1 MAVRALPLAQSLV
14 RRGHTVAMFLP
25 PWSYPQ
31 DAGKTWDAGGVTIS
45 NVRVST
51 RARIPLDLLAQ
62 TRAFSPD
69 AVHIFKPKA
78 YAGMVQW
85 MIWQLRALGF
95 ERVRLVLDEDD
106 WEGAGGWN
114 DREAYSPL
122 QKRFFA
128 WQEGWGLTHA
138 DRVTVASRALESI
151 VWSLGVARD
160 KVLYL
165 PNGINALPTD
175 ARSRAQVRAELGLGD
190 APTLLLYTRFFEF
203 ELARLGRILAQ
214 VFAVAPS
221 AKLLVVGKGMYGE
234 DAQLAEMAKAAG
246 WYPNLVSVGWAEPE
260 QLGGLFRAADVA
272 LYPFD
277 DTLINRTKAAV
288 KLMDLLAA
296 GVPVVAEAVGQIRE
310 YIKDGTSGVLV
321 APGDADGFA
330 RAVIDLLKDAE
341 RRERLGACAAASVRR
356 AFDWDVLAAQVE
368 RTYQREAGGSSRTGV
383 RKGDS

>member
-1 MAVRALPLAQSLV
+1 MAVRALPLAQALV

-31 DAGKTWDAGGVTIS
+31 DAGKTWGAGGVTIS
-45 NVRVST
+45 NVRVSP

-85 MIWQLRALGF
+85 MMWQLRALGF

-114 DREAYSPL
+114 DREAYSSL
-122 QKRFFA
+122 QKRIFA
-128 WQEGWGLTHA
+128 WQEEWGLTHA
-138 DRVTVASRALESI
+138 DGVTVASRGLESI

-175 ARSRAQVRAELGLGD
+175 ARSRAQVRAELGLGG

-214 VFAVAPS
+214 VFAVAPN
-221 AKLLVVGKGMYGE
+221 AKLLVVGRGMYGE

-246 WYPNLVSVGWAEPE
+246 WYPNLVSVGWAELE

-321 APGDADGFA
+321 APGDADRFA
-330 RAVIDLLKDAE
+330 RAVIDLLKDVE
-341 RRERLGACAAASVRR
+341 RREHLGACAAASVRR
-356 AFDWDVLAAQVE
+356 TYDWQVLAAQVE
-368 RTYQREAGGSSRTGV
+368 RAYQREAGGSSRTGV